1 MSELDA
7 TIGRRMTLTKFIVF
21 VATMTR
27 ICLKS
32 DDNYHHLPPIL
43 PGI

>member
-21 VATMTR
+21 VATM
-27 ICLKS
+27 ICL
-32 DDNYHHLPPIL
+32 IEVR
-43 PGI
+43 